1 MVYQGYGKVANQPIS
16 PISWAYDANGINPYA
31 YDLDKAGKLLD
42 EAGWRVGADGIRQKT
57 VKAGAD
63 AAGDQK
69 LINDALVPIAKDNYR
84 RLGVVLKPQVLDFNA
99 LLAQRKAGNYDL
111 ASLSTS
117 TLNDPHDGVRDF
129 ISRESETGY
138 HNPQVD
144 ALIARA
150 NATLDIAQRKP
161 LYHQLYQAL
170 ADDPPVILLGNRE
183 ILSASSARV
192 TGFKPDIYNG
202 LVGSLPNVKPAP

>member
-144 ALIARA
+144 ALIARP
-150 NATLDIAQRKP
+150 TPRW
-161 LYHQLYQAL
+161 
-170 ADDPPVILLGNRE
+170 ILR
-183 ILSASSARV
+183 SASRCTISCIRRWR
-192 TGFKPDIYNG
+192 TIRR
-202 LVGSLPNVKPAP
+202 

>member
-1 MVYQGYGKVANQPIS
+1 M
-16 PISWAYDANGINPYA
+16 
-31 YDLDKAGKLLD
+31 
-42 EAGWRVGADGIRQKT
+42 
-57 VKAGAD
+57 
-63 AAGDQK
+63 
-69 LINDALVPIAKDNYR
+69 PIAKDNYR

>member
-1 MVYQGYGKVANQPIS
+1 MTK
-16 PISWAYDANGINPYA
+16 
-31 YDLDKAGKLLD
+31 
-42 EAGWRVGADGIRQKT
+42 
-57 VKAGAD
+57 
-63 AAGDQK
+63 K
-69 LINDALVPIAKDNYR
+69 LINDALVPIARDNYR

-144 ALIARA
+144 ALIARG
-150 NATLDIAQRKP
+150 QR
-161 LYHQLYQAL
+161 HAG
-170 ADDPPVILLGNRE
+170 DR
-183 ILSASSARV
+183 
-192 TGFKPDIYNG
+192 
-202 LVGSLPNVKPAP
+202 PA

>member
-84 RLGVVLKPQVLDFNA
+84 RLGVVLKPQVLI
-99 LLAQRKAGNYDL
+99 
-111 ASLSTS
+111 ST
-117 TLNDPHDGVRDF
+117 RCW
-129 ISRESETGY
+129 R
-138 HNPQVD
+138 
-144 ALIARA
+144 
-150 NATLDIAQRKP
+150 
-161 LYHQLYQAL
+161 
-170 ADDPPVILLGNRE
+170 
-183 ILSASSARV
+183 SARRA
-192 TGFKPDIYNG
+192 TMTWRP
-202 LVGSLPNVKPAP
+202 SAPVR